1 MLQNGE
7 GLEGVEWGN
16 AWDLRDPSQPHTNWF
31 VGDHPAIPRDC
42 LRFLQHGDPLTGS
55 GANSAIPSPAEPV
68 SHLCLKWFQH
78 HPDDD
83 PAWGAAKP
91 SSTGR
96 TLSLL
101 AAPGAFALTFHRGER
116 QLDLVLEQA
125 GDFVLWAEGLEHSW
139 RVLAPSIVLT
149 VRWTPLP
156 LRAGV

>member
-55 GANSAIPSPAEPV
+55 GANGAIPSPVETV

-83 PAWGAAKP
+83 PAWGATKP

-96 TLSLL
+96 NLSLL
-101 AAPGAFALTFHRGER
+101 AAPGAFALTVRRGER
-116 QLDLVLEQA
+116 QLDLVLALAAFCMPCQGPAQFASPGRPRCLPA
-125 GDFVLWAEGLEHSW
+125 GW
-139 RVLAPSIVLT
+139 
-149 VRWTPLP
+149 LP
-156 LRAGV
+156 RAGAG